1 MLSETDI
8 HYVTGLLCVLTRRED
23 ISIVLGEKVF
33 DEASESRR
41 DVDIVIATADEHGL
55 AGIEVKDEGRPLH
68 VGLVEGICQKFA
80 DMPSI
85 TRRSIVSASG
95 YTAPA
100 LRKAAAHGVQC
111 LKIVRGKVPPFA
123 TIDLSHVMEIPVS
136 YLEWREGPHVAL
148 QPNAQLS
155 EAQRSKICELTPI
168 VPQFGNEPSDLRT
181 LRDLLDRIT
190 ANTTSEWPGPEVQ
203 RGNVAVNID
212 VEITDHPIL
221 ALASGS
227 VTVTDARVTGV
238 VEWVTS
244 IPTSSACYLT
254 TPEGDPVA
262 GAVLIQLRSGL
273 GGLAVGSSSQEV
285 RLFDVPNALRRARP
299 VQERIFG
306 SDEGTV
312 GT

>member
-8 HYVTGLLCVLTRRED
+8 HYVTGFLYVLTRRED

-41 DVDIVIATADEHGL
+41 DVDIVIATAGEHGF

-111 LKIVRGKVPPFA
+111 LKIVRGKLPLFA
-123 TIDLSHVMEIPVS
+123 TIDISHVKEIPVS

-155 EAQRSKICELTPI
+155 EAQRSEICELTPI
-168 VPQFGNEPSDLRT
+168 VPQFGNEPSDIRT
-181 LRDLLDRIT
+181 LRDLVDRIT

-203 RGNVAVNID
+203 RGNVAVSID

-254 TPEGDPVA
+254 DYEGEPVA

-273 GGLAVGSSSQEV
+273 SGLAVGSSSHEL
-285 RLFDVPNALRRARP
+285 RLFHVPNALRRSRP
-299 VQERIFG
+299 VQQRIFG
-306 SDEGTV
+306 SD
-312 GT
+312 

>member
-8 HYVTGLLCVLTRRED
+8 HYVTGFLYVLTRRED

-41 DVDIVIATADEHGL
+41 DVDIVIATAGEHGL

-111 LKIVRGKVPPFA
+111 LKIVCGKLPPFA
-123 TIDLSHVMEIPVS
+123 TIDLSHVSEIPVS
-136 YLEWREGPHVAL
+136 YLEWREGPYVAL

-155 EAQRSKICELTPI
+155 EAQRSEICEVAPI
-168 VPQFGNEPSDLRT
+168 VPQFGNEPSDIRT
-181 LRDLLDRIT
+181 LRDLVDRIA

-203 RGNVAVNID
+203 SGITAVTLD
-212 VEITDHPIL
+212 VEVADHPIV
-221 ALASGS
+221 ALPSGP
-227 VTVTDARVTGV
+227 VTITDAVVTGS

-244 IPTSSACYLT
+244 VSTSSACYLT
-254 TPEGDPVA
+254 DPEGVPVA
-262 GAVLIQLRSGL
+262 GAVLVQLRSGL
-273 GGLAVGSSSQEV
+273 AGLAVGSSTQEL
-285 RLFDVPNALRRARP
+285 RLFHVPHARRGSRP
-299 VQERIFG
+299 VQQRIFG
-306 SDEGTV
+306 SDEDTV
-312 GT
+312 